1 MSGDERRPG
10 AHPSAVLVG
19 PPSAYGVALPM
30 GPQSS
35 PLVAEQEIG
44 GRRYTLWRYGDAD
57 LQAAA
62 DVWALRDDGLPLTID
77 TARGEVRLGHGE
89 RAAEDRAGSWA
100 DTERVALVAAARTF
114 QTAYDKAEHTRKRR
128 RRQAAG

>member
-1 MSGDERRPG
+1 MSGGERRPG
-10 AHPSAVLVG
+10 ARPNAAPAG

-35 PLVAEQEIG
+35 PLVVEQEIG
-44 GRRYTLWRYGDAD
+44 ERRYTLWRYGDAD

-89 RAAEDRAGSWA
+89 RTAEDRAGSWA
-100 DTERVALVAAARTF
+100 DAERVALVAAARTF
-114 QTAYDKAEHTRKRR
+114 QTA
-128 RRQAAG
+128 